1 MFHELREYDL
11 ELAGVATFLQH
22 FEESAI
28 PALTACGFDMVGAW
42 VMDIGPNT
50 ATTFVWLARWENLD
64 ARTAALQKTRE
75 SPDYLA
81 FGAKVRGIVRKID
94 TRILRNVSF
103 SPLLTAPGSAGPLS
117 P

>member
-11 ELAGVATFLQH
+11 ELSKVGTFLQLY
-22 FEESAI
+22 EEFAI
-28 PALTACGFDMVGAW
+28 PALADCGFDMVGAW
-42 VMDIGPNT
+42 VQDIGPST
-50 ATTFVWLARWENLD
+50 ATTFVWLARWETLD

-81 FGAKVRGIVRKID
+81 FGEKVRGIVRRID

-103 SPLLTAPGSAGPLS
+103 SPLLAAPGPAGQPS
-117 P
+117 S